1 MKGLTYPL
9 NAVFLEEP
17 KTLIANTAELPADA
31 TYTLVKKPDLSTNGT
46 KNAVVKVSFPDQYDK
61 NYDHEIEVQV
71 PVKVEGVNL
80 KDGEFTLKPLA
91 MHVNEVNDDLRPLP
105 VEELESWHETDG
117 TKTLNGQSVRFL
129 VKSVTW
135 SQSPSTKKA
144 GQARGVVTVTTKG
157 DKTMLANVPVNIVGA
172 TARPDLKTPWGT
184 ELLAKDAVANT
195 TALAQFD
202 KADSPVTYKWKE
214 PLNVTPT
221 ATADHVMHN
230 AVVVT
235 YGDKTTQEVPVSVT
249 VGPSQASEFTVAPAK
264 VEVHYGQTVAP
275 EASLTPEQK
284 THFNVSQVT
293 LEQPVVT
300 TKLGQV
306 NANGQV
312 VFKDGSTA
320 SVEVPVVVVGA
331 TAKNDVTTAWN
342 VLPTPQT
349 LVSNVASLAKYT
361 PTYTWNKRPN
371 VSPTKE
377 ESHVVSGVVDVTY
390 PDKVVQHLPV
400 TLTVLASQAERF
412 DNATDKQVLPV
423 VVAYGA
429 TDLDAMHALEP
440 ET

>member
-1 MKGLTYPL
+1 MALNQQTLTAGTQVTVQVSSKLNHSEDTVENAVPQRTVVQVKNGPKAVKGLTYPL

-117 TKTLNGQSVRFL
+117 TKTLNGQSLRSL

-144 GQARGVVTVTTKG
+144 GQARGVVTVTTKD

-214 PLNVTPT
+214 PLNVTPP

-264 VEVHYGQTVAP
+264 VEVHYGQTVDP

-284 THFNVSQVT
+284 RIS
-293 LEQPVVT
+293 
-300 TKLGQV
+300 
-306 NANGQV
+306 
-312 VFKDGSTA
+312 
-320 SVEVPVVVVGA
+320 
-331 TAKNDVTTAWN
+331 
-342 VLPTPQT
+342 
-349 LVSNVASLAKYT
+349 
-361 PTYTWNKRPN
+361 
-371 VSPTKE
+371 
-377 ESHVVSGVVDVTY
+377 
-390 PDKVVQHLPV
+390 
-400 TLTVLASQAERF
+400 
-412 DNATDKQVLPV
+412 
-423 VVAYGA
+423 
-429 TDLDAMHALEP
+429 M
-440 ET
+440 